1 MSPWGV
7 VERLRQSLRL
17 LPRPLRWILVATVG
31 CALVVTGV
39 VFLVLPGPGLPLIL
53 LGLIVLATEFAWAEA
68 TLHRVR
74 RGSSSATGLVR
85 QAATR
90 ILRRPASGDP
100 GAKMRQ

>member
-1 MSPWGV
+1 ML
-7 VERLRQSLRL
+7 ERLRQSLRL

-53 LGLIVLATEFAWAEA
+53 LGLLVLATEFAWAEA

-74 RGSSSATGLVR
+74 RGSSSATDLVR
-85 QAATR
+85 RAATR
-90 ILRRPASGDP
+90 LRKKPDQQDP
-100 GAKMRQ
+100 DAKMHQ